1 MRHKELFSGVAML
14 GILGAF
20 SFLTPFD
27 PPATPSGQAQLPFL
41 NGKNFVSPQTP
52 APGQLP
58 QDPAES
64 FKIQT
69 EMVQLDV
76 KVIDS
81 SGRPV
86 LNLKKSDFIIFE
98 DKVRQDIE
106 SVSREEVP
114 ISLGLVIDTS
124 GSMRPKMR
132 TVTQAA
138 LDLVRQMKPND
149 EAFLAQFKTETEL
162 VQSFTQD
169 PLVLEEAM
177 KELYVSGGTAL
188 LDAIIATADY
198 AQENG
203 KRRRKALI
211 VISDGLEKN
220 SSAKEKQALQ
230 VMKEDEVQLYVVGFL
245 EERGG
250 RFLGMGANHKA
261 RDLLNRLTDDS
272 GGKAYFPEAISELPQ
287 IAAEIAGEL
296 RSQYVISYYPSNNKS
311 DGAFRNVRVTVNSQE
326 KKKLA
331 VRARQGYYARNEK
344 NTMERHR

>member
-1 MRHKELFSGVAML
+1 MRHKGLISGVAML
-14 GILGAF
+14 AILGAF
-20 SFLTPFD
+20 ILMTPFD
-27 PPATPSGQAQLPFL
+27 PSAARLLIL
-41 NGKNFVSPQTP
+41 NGQTPQTS
-52 APGQLP
+52 QQP
-58 QDPAES
+58 QDPADS

-76 KVIDS
+76 KVIDA

-86 LNLKKSDFIIFE
+86 LNLKKNDFSVFE

-132 TVTQAA
+132 TVKEATM
-138 LDLVRQMKPND
+138 DLVRQMKPND

-169 PLVLEEAM
+169 PLLIEEAM
-177 KELYVSGGTAL
+177 TNLYVSGGTAL

-198 AQENG
+198 AQQQG

-220 SSAKEKQALQ
+220 STAKEKQAMQ
-230 VMKEDEVQLYVVGFL
+230 AMKEDEVQLYVIGFL
-245 EERGG
+245 EEKSGG
-250 RFLGMGANHKA
+250 FLGLGNNHKA
-261 RDLLNRLTDDS
+261 RDLLTRLTEDS
-272 GGKAYFPEAISELPQ
+272 GGKAYFPEAFSELPQ
-287 IAAEIAGEL
+287 IAAEIANEL

-311 DGAFRNVRVTVNSQE
+311 DGTFRNVRVSVNAQE

-344 NTMERHR
+344 RTMERQR